1 MRSFLRRAVVGV
13 VIVAGLAGFSSR
25 AAAVTVDSV
34 GDSFTVNFGGNVE
47 GVDVSGLSASAL
59 FEVTSISG
67 NTLVMDITLTNTTSV
82 LWESARV
89 SAFGFDTNP
98 EIVSASVDSTVFAN
112 VNLGGQFPN
121 GFGSVDLCVINNR
134 NNCNGGAGGGL
145 NIGGSTVVTLSLS
158 FENPISAV
166 ELENFGVR
174 YQSLT
179 SSALGFDGDSGT
191 GRPSNPIPEP
201 RSTAMFLL
209 GGLLVAGLV
218 RKQLVAAR

>member
-1 MRSFLRRAVVGV
+1 MRSFLRGVVVGFV
-13 VIVAGLAGFSSR
+13 FVAGLAGFSSR

-34 GDSFTVNFGGNVE
+34 GDSFTVNFGGNIE

-67 NTLVMDITLTNTTSV
+67 NTLVMDITLTNTTSI

-98 EIVSASVDSTVFAN
+98 EIVSASVDSTVFSN

-121 GFGSVDLCVINNR
+121 GFGAVDLCVINNR
-134 NNCNGGAGGGL
+134 NNCTGGRGGGL
-145 NIGGSTVVTLSLS
+145 DIGGSTVLTLALTFQNPVT
-158 FENPISAV
+158 AV
-166 ELENFGVR
+166 ELDGFGVR

-201 RSTAMFLL
+201 RSTAMYLL
-209 GGLLVAGLV
+209 GGLLVAGLI

>member
-1 MRSFLRRAVVGV
+1 MRTFLQRAVVGV

-34 GDSFTVNFGGNVE
+34 GDSFTVNFGGNIK

-89 SAFGFDTNP
+89 SAFGFNTNP

-134 NNCNGGAGGGL
+134 NNCTGGRKGGL
-145 NIGGSTVVTLSLS
+145 TIGQSTGITLSLT
-158 FENPISAV
+158 FQNPISAV
-166 ELENFGVR
+166 DLDNFGVR

-179 SSALGFDGDSGT
+179 SSALGFDGASGT

-201 RSTAMFLL
+201 RSTAMYLL
-209 GGLLVAGLV
+209 GGLLVAGLI